1 IHSIA
6 DIPGGTGLG
15 SSSSF
20 TVSLL
25 NALYYYKNRKL
36 SKHDLAKKACHVEI
50 NLLKAPVGKQ
60 DQYAAS
66 YGGINTFIFKKNE
79 DVIVKKF
86 LNKSVIKNLKNNYNS
101 TFFIYDHLGRLITTS
116 SNDEKLDISRL
127 SKGVYYIH
135 IKNDNQSTTNLKF
148 IKS

>member
-1 IHSIA
+1 MNG
-6 DIPGGTGLG
+6 DIPSGTVYQ
-15 SSSSF
+15 F
-20 TVSLL
+20 IPTTNMKV
-25 NALYYYKNRKL
+25 K
-36 SKHDLAKKACHVEI
+36 E
-50 NLLKAPVGKQ
+50 KQ
-60 DQYAAS
+60 EQ
-66 YGGINTFIFKKNE
+66 NFKVYPNPATN
-79 DVIVKKF
+79 IIY
-86 LNKSVIKNLKNNYNS
+86 IKNLKNNYNS